1 MEGKIDNLIKAV
13 SEIKS
18 TQNKLVSMMNS
29 QSEKMSSLTSKVN
42 DLTSKLDILSSD
54 NESLKLRVSTIE
66 DNLNK
71 TNISNFS
78 SSNNL
83 IAEMLDIQ
91 SRQKNILLFNLSEPT
106 SLSNDSNVD
115 DLTAIT
121 KIFEFLGLQIKPT
134 SISRLGSRSSTASKP
149 RPIKLTLSDQKEVFS
164 IFAAQN
170 KLKTHQAW
178 TNLRFSSD
186 RTKAQRD
193 FMIHLRNELL
203 RRRENGEPELI
214 IKYVKGT
221 PAIINSKN
229 V

>member
-1 MEGKIDNLIKAV
+1 MEGKIGNLIKAV

-18 TQNKLVSMMNS
+18 TQNKLVSMMIS

-42 DLTSKLDILSSD
+42 DVPSKLDILSSD

-115 DLTAIT
+115 DLTTIT

-170 KLKTHQAW
+170 KLKSHQAW
-178 TNLRFSSD
+178 TNVRFFSD

-203 RRRENGEPELI
+203 RRRENGVPELI

>member
-42 DLTSKLDILSSD
+42 DLTLKLDILSSD

-83 IAEMLDIQ
+83 IAEMLDLNLN
-91 SRQKNILLFNLSEPT
+91 SRVVKKTFYYLIFRNLLHYLMT
-106 SLSNDSNVD
+106 
-115 DLTAIT
+115 
-121 KIFEFLGLQIKPT
+121 
-134 SISRLGSRSSTASKP
+134 R
-149 RPIKLTLSDQKEVFS
+149 
-164 IFAAQN
+164 
-170 KLKTHQAW
+170 
-178 TNLRFSSD
+178 
-186 RTKAQRD
+186 
-193 FMIHLRNELL
+193 M
-203 RRRENGEPELI
+203 
-214 IKYVKGT
+214 
-221 PAIINSKN
+221 
-229 V
+229 

>member
-1 MEGKIDNLIKAV
+1 M
-13 SEIKS
+13 
-18 TQNKLVSMMNS
+18 
-29 QSEKMSSLTSKVN
+29 N

-54 NESLKLRVSTIE
+54 NESLKLRVSAIE

-106 SLSNDSNVD
+106 SLSNDTNVD

-121 KIFEFLGLQIKPT
+121 KIFEFLGLQIEPT
-134 SISRLGSRSSTASKP
+134 SISRLGSRSLTASKP

-164 IFAAQN
+164 IFSAQN

>member
-1 MEGKIDNLIKAV
+1 MEDKIDNLIKAV

-18 TQNKLVSMMNS
+18 TQNKLVTMMNS
-29 QSEKMSSLTSKVN
+29 QSEKMSSLTTKVN
-42 DLTSKLDILSSD
+42 NLTSKLDILSSD
-54 NESLKLRVSTIE
+54 NEALKLRVSTIE

-71 TNISNFS
+71 SNISNFS

-106 SLSNDSNVD
+106 SLSNDSNEE

-134 SISRLGSRSSTASKP
+134 SISRLGSRSTTASKP

-170 KLKTHQAW
+170 KLKTHKAW